1 MKLIEHQ
8 KNDRFCKKGGGLE
21 KLSCPQVPVLQDSKT
36 FIAQG
41 LILISLALK
50 KIVLQHQS

>member
-21 KLSCPQVPVLQDSKT
+21 KLSCPQVPMLQDSKT